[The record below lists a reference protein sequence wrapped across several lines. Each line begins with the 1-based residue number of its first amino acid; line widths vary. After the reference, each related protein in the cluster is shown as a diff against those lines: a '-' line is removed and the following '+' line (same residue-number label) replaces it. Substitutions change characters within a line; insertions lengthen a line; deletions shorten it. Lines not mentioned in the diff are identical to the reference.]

1 MLFFDMVPAD
11 ITPGMDLNDLM
22 PQLDITPIH
31 ELLLFGAA
39 ALIAVY
45 ILWKGAKLI
54 VRAYKGH

>member
-11 ITPGMDLNDLM
+11 ITPGMVLDDVMPSLDL
-22 PQLDITPIH
+22 TPLH

-54 VRAYKGH
+54 MRAYKGR